1 MEILNLG
8 GSFEPS
14 DRSPKKKKLKVVI
27 GIGLLAAVMGM
38 GSTLAASININTST
52 GGSVEFGQGIA
63 ATAACDTSIT
73 VTPFATYANAAL
85 GDFLFSSLKIS
96 DINNDDTAACGGKTL
111 VIKGYTAYTES
122 VTAGYYTADTTTALP
137 LNLTWSY
144 SAGIV
149 TGGTHASGTGY
160 NDGIA
165 IALADDGSTC
175 TIKVHGLNQAKGGM
189 SCTAVAGNTGSITVV
204 LYGVASDAKVGIPT
218 SAVSK
223 ITIESSLST
232 PADYA

>member
-73 VTPFATYANAAL
+73 VTPFATYANAST

-96 DINNDDTAACGGKTL
+96 NIDNNDTAACGGKTL

-144 SAGIV
+144 AAGTV
-149 TGGTHASGTGY
+149 TGGTNASGTGY
-160 NDGIA
+160 NNGIA
-165 IALADDGSTC
+165 IALGNTGTTC
-175 TIKVHGLNQAKGGM
+175 TITTHGNKWSAGM
-189 SCTAVAGNTGSITVV
+189 SCAITGGEILVT

-232 PADYA
+232 PADYL

>member
-73 VTPFATYANAAL
+73 VTPFATYANAAA

-111 VIKGYTAYTES
+111 VVKGYTAYTES
-122 VTAGYYTADTTTALP
+122 VTAGYYTDDTTTALP

-144 SAGIV
+144 TGGNV
-149 TGGTHASGTGY
+149 TGGTHTTGTGY

-165 IALADDGSTC
+165 IAIGDDGTTC
-175 TIKVHGLNQAKGGM
+175 TLLTHGTNKDSGGM
-189 SCTAVAGNTGSITVV
+189 TCSAVAGDTGSITVV
-204 LYGVASDAKVGIPT
+204 LYGAAGNAKVGIPT